1 MTVVRSLLGFRLL
14 YLTGSVTGRLGF
26 RVVHWKY
33 ILGVST
39 TVDPKDLQSITSA
52 VVLSCTVRDHVFIGN
67 QREQLQKEPAQGL
80 HQVTHAGIG
89 LCVPMHQMT
98 HACTGCIR

>member
-14 YLTGSVTGRLGF
+14 YLTGSVAGRLGF

-33 ILGVST
+33 ILVVST

-52 VVLSCTVRDHVFIGN
+52 VVLSCTVLILDVSRRKVGDASMCVCHVCGSKKA
-67 QREQLQKEPAQGL
+67 ESTLL
-80 HQVTHAGIG
+80 SW
-89 LCVPMHQMT
+89 L
-98 HACTGCIR
+98 